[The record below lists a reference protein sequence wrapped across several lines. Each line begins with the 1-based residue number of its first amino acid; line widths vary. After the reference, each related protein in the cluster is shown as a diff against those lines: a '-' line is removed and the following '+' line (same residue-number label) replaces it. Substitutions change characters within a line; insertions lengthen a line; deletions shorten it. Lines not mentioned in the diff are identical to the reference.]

1 MTNTTDAFKALA
13 ETAHADSPARPARR
27 RKRRP
32 GKRIARGTH
41 VIWPP
46 GLEQRLGIS
55 PPTRWRWEKSGKLPP
70 RDVHIGGRSGW
81 RPETIERAE
90 QQQS

>member
-1 MTNTTDAFKALA
+1 MTNTTDAIKALA

-32 GKRIARGTH
+32 VKRIARGTR

-46 GLEQRLGIS
+46 GLEALLGVS
-55 PPTRWRWEKSGKLPP
+55 GPTRWRYERDKKLPP
-70 RDVHIGGRSGW
+70 RDVHIGKRSGW
-81 RPETIERAE
+81 RSETIEAFLMP
-90 QQQS
+90 